1 MYLSTIDA
9 IKQTNNYLLN
19 MSDTIQKLL
28 KFFSVILCLLSTW
41 IILGSVPALQLQG
54 MFRQV
59 DTQILILHTLGG
71 GLFILK
77 GLEFFFFKEKIKDK
91 NNIFFLLIF
100 FTEFFILFSAF

>member
-28 KFFSVILCLLSTW
+28 KFFSIILCLLSTW
-41 IILGSVPALQLQG
+41 IIIGSVPALQLEG

-77 GLEFFFFKEKIKDK
+77 GLEFFFFKEKIKDT
-91 NNIFFLLIF
+91 NNIFFFINF
-100 FTEFFILFSAF
+100 FYRNF